1 MWRASLVPLY
11 GAALAVLILDQ
22 VSKAWVLTILGTREG
37 AERHVLGDLVYLRLV
52 HNTGAAFG
60 MLPNASLLFG
70 VAAVA
75 VIVGI
80 LMYSR
85 RLAGAARI
93 VRVALGLELGGA
105 LGNLVDRVRYGYVVD
120 FIDVRVWPYVFNVSD
135 SAITIGVV
143 LLLYHILSE
152 GGTEARVESGRSAGD
167 RAT

>member
-1 MWRASLVPLY
+1 M
-11 GAALAVLILDQ
+11 
-22 VSKAWVLTILGTREG
+22 GTREG
-37 AERHVLGDLVYLRLV
+37 AERHLLGDLVYLRLV

-70 VAAVA
+70 LAAVA

-93 VRVALGLELGGA
+93 VRIALGLELGGA

-152 GGTEARVESGRSAGD
+152 GGREARVESERSAGD